1 MTHASRFPYLT
12 ATARLQRELG
22 EMPRDGRGPACLTCR
37 EKCRKCDR
45 GRPKCNRCITKGLEC
60 GGYPEQ
66 FRFCGIAS
74 RGKWKGARAPIRGRA
89 FAAGSGPSHAKS
101 QGTTE
106 LLTPETDKD
115 DAKYQ
120 TGNAQEPIE
129 TPPISGNSVECA
141 GETSDEIARLLSLT
155 ETQSLLSHYDT
166 FVCPHQISEIGDG
179 PQNPYRSYIIPLAK
193 KQIGLLYAVLGLSA
207 SHLGQLA
214 GNKVLH
220 EETAVEY
227 RMKAIRAL
235 SEEIRKS
242 QNMTLPEDEQDAILA
257 IIQILLLHDIFETGV
272 STHGIHITG
281 AMSVCKRLLITEGL
295 SGHRRRAVF
304 FLGNLAWLDIIR
316 AFAGSERLCFS
327 QDIREM
333 VACVSDQSF
342 EMVNG
347 CPREVFLIIG
357 NVLEKS
363 KEHSLGWL
371 SWDEY
376 QISLILAK
384 HKLYSWNRQERT
396 YPSSDPRWESVAEAF
411 QYACILH
418 ILRLLDPLRP
428 AKATE
433 VQDCVAKIL
442 DTTAGI
448 DKECPLLELLIFP
461 LFMAGADALAA
472 HSQYYVLTRIYE
484 IMRRSEVR
492 NPVPGDLLQKTH
504 SPELARQHDYLII

>member
-1 MTHASRFPYLT
+1 
-12 ATARLQRELG
+12 
-22 EMPRDGRGPACLTCR
+22 
-37 EKCRKCDR
+37 
-45 GRPKCNRCITKGLEC
+45 
-60 GGYPEQ
+60 
-66 FRFCGIAS
+66 
-74 RGKWKGARAPIRGRA
+74 
-89 FAAGSGPSHAKS
+89 
-101 QGTTE
+101 
-106 LLTPETDKD
+106 
-115 DAKYQ
+115 
-120 TGNAQEPIE
+120 
-129 TPPISGNSVECA
+129 
-141 GETSDEIARLLSLT
+141 
-155 ETQSLLSHYDT
+155 
-166 FVCPHQISEIGDG
+166 
-179 PQNPYRSYIIPLAK
+179 
-193 KQIGLLYAVLGLSA
+193 
-207 SHLGQLA
+207 
-214 GNKVLH
+214 
-220 EETAVEY
+220 
-227 RMKAIRAL
+227 
-235 SEEIRKS
+235 
-242 QNMTLPEDEQDAILA
+242 
-257 IIQILLLHDIFETGV
+257 
-272 STHGIHITG
+272 
-281 AMSVCKRLLITEGL
+281 MSVCKRLLITEGL

-304 FLGNLAWLDIIR
+304 FLGNLAWWVMASHISTGTWLTIHRLDIIR

-347 CPREVFLIIG
+347 CPREVFRIIG

-428 AKATE
+428 AKSTE

-461 LFMAGADALAA
+461 LFMAGADALAT

-492 NPVPGDLLQKTH
+492 NPVPGDLLQKVW
-504 SPELARQHDYLII
+504 SARAAQAPHDDRNVWWTQFVSVPPTCTYG

>member
-1 MTHASRFPYLT
+1 
-12 ATARLQRELG
+12 
-22 EMPRDGRGPACLTCR
+22 MPRAGGPACLTCR

-74 RGKWKGARAPIRGRA
+74 RGRWKGARAPVRGRSFTLDRA
-89 FAAGSGPSHAKS
+89 SHTGIQIAS
-101 QGTTE
+101 E
-106 LLTPETDKD
+106 SVTPETDKE
-115 DAKYQ
+115 
-120 TGNAQEPIE
+120 GNSENRNWVQEPKQISQSRSE
-129 TPPISGNSVECA
+129 SATPGDEVP
-141 GETSDEIARLLSLT
+141 DEIARLLSLA

-166 FVCPHQISEIGDG
+166 FICPHQISEIGEG
-179 PQNPYRSYIIPLAK
+179 PENPYRSYIIPLAK

-207 SHLGQLA
+207 SHLGQLT
-214 GNKVLH
+214 GDKPLH

-227 RMKAIRAL
+227 RMNAIRAL
-235 SEEIRKS
+235 SEEIRRS
-242 QNMTLPEDEQDAILA
+242 QNVTLPEDEQDAVLA
-257 IIQILLLHDIFETGV
+257 IIQILLLHDIFETGI

-281 AMSVCKRLLITEGL
+281 AMSVCKRLLVTEGL
-295 SGHRRRAVF
+295 NGHRRRAVF

-316 AFAGSERLCFS
+316 AAAGSERLCFS

-333 VACVSDQSF
+333 VAGVSDQSF

-357 NVLEKS
+357 SVLEKS

-384 HKLYSWNRQERT
+384 HKLYSWNRKERA

-411 QYACILH
+411 QYACILQ

-428 AKATE
+428 AKTTE
-433 VQDCVAKIL
+433 IQDCVAKIL
-442 DTTAGI
+442 DTTAQI
-448 DKECPLLELLIFP
+448 PKESPLLELLIFP
-461 LFMAGADALAA
+461 LFIGGADTLAP
-472 HSQYYVLTRIYE
+472 HSQYYVLTRINE
-484 IMRRSEVR
+484 VMRRSEVR
-492 NPVPGDLLQKTH
+492 NPIPTDLLQKVWNARAAQAPDDDENISWTRFTH
-504 SPELARQHDYLII
+504 CPELARQHDYLII